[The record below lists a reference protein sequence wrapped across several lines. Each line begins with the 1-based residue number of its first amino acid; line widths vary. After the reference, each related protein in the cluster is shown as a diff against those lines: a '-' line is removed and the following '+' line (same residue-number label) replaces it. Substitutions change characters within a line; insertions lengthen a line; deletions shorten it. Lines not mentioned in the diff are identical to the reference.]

1 MASADRADNEFWMR
15 NVARNEPLKIF
26 MKPSKNQQTNKQTK
40 NTLRSHIKQINN
52 AS

>member
-26 MKPSKNQQTNKQTK
+26 MKPSKNQQTNKQTNK
-40 NTLRSHIKQINN
+40 KYSEITHKTD
-52 AS
+52 